1 MSQPQ
6 PPSKPD
12 PQSPQPPEGF
22 SERWVSVNP
31 ASPLTA
37 QSTADPQPQPP
48 VEGFSE
54 RWVSLNPKAPLKT
67 QPQAQAPS
75 KPQPQAKAQFQVKS
89 QAKSQV
95 QPTAQP
101 IVQPPAKQSSTP
113 TANKPPIEPPIANPA
128 EPPKPDT
135 SYSDK
140 TARIQAIS
148 HLIKTLQPLIWVVVL
163 VVVLFPLTGE
173 YLIGQSLMGRP
184 APAPIVKEIVRAAP
198 DWSNVD
204 RDVAAALQT
213 AELDAEAYASQELDL
228 WLVELEPRVE
238 NFLDWYFDFTNQ
250 KVMEFKTPFIW
261 SYAKL
266 RHQLDKKQP
275 KAQAAIVANLS
286 SSFEKEFSKRVLVPR
301 NAQLRLENIANGTV
315 DRYLMALE
323 GSLGG
328 VQMKYHLP
336 KGEWNR
342 YLSDISLNL
351 GEDGNLSHLSLK
363 TIAGGGTYLAAKPF
377 IITSLTKLSSK
388 TGAKF
393 ASSATSKIAAKAGGS
408 AIAELGATMLD
419 PLAGLGIL
427 AWDVLD
433 YRHTVAVDRPILK
446 ENLSAYLGDMK
457 QVLLNQPES
466 GVMSSIHELEKN
478 ILAKL

>member
-1 MSQPQ
+1 MSQPK

-12 PQSPQPPEGF
+12 PQSPQPEEGF

-31 ASPLTA
+31 ASPLTTQTQA
-37 QSTADPQPQPP
+37 ETQPQSPA
-48 VEGFSE
+48 EGFSE
-54 RWVSLNPKAPLKT
+54 RWVSLNPKAPLKN
-67 QPQAQAPS
+67 QPQAQPPS
-75 KPQPQAKAQFQVKS
+75 KPQAQAQAQVQAKAQAQSKP
-89 QAKSQV
+89 Q
-95 QPTAQP
+95 AQP
-101 IVQPPAKQSSTP
+101 IAQTPAKPQSSAP
-113 TANKPPIEPPIANPA
+113 TASQPSIESPIANPA
-128 EPPKPDT
+128 APPNPAT

-140 TARIQAIS
+140 TARIQAVS
-148 HLIKTLQPLIWVVVL
+148 QLIKTLQPLIWVVVL
-163 VVVLFPLTGE
+163 LVVLFPLTGK
-173 YLIGQSLMGRP
+173 YLIDQSLMGRP
-184 APAPIVKEIVRAAP
+184 APVPIVKEIVRAAP

-213 AELDAEAYASQELDL
+213 AELDAEVYASQQLDL

-266 RHQLDKKQP
+266 RHKLDPKQP

-315 DRYLMALE
+315 DRYLIALE

-328 VQMKYHLP
+328 VQTKYHLP

-419 PLAGLGIL
+419 PLAGVGIL

-446 ENLSAYLGDMK
+446 ENLTAYLGDMK
-457 QVLLNQPES
+457 QVLLNQPET
-466 GVMSSIHELEKN
+466 GVMSSIQELEKN